1 MSSRKRGIKRK
12 SSATLSIGL
21 LTLFIGFILG
31 VYLSPQIIE
40 TIPQQLLD
48 RLGIVKPQPATL
60 KKTVINKP
68 TKEQIK
74 FKERIYSLEIAVFS
88 DVESALGL
96 LDTLSTRGYSVTME
110 TSNSGERILYKVGL
124 GFWTSEEEAME
135 FASAFETKEE
145 MKAKVVQIK

>member
-40 TIPQQLLD
+40 TIPQQVLD
-48 RLGIVKPQPATL
+48 RLGIVKPQTAPL

-74 FKERIYSLEIAVFS
+74 FQVRIYSLEIAAFS
-88 DVESALGL
+88 DLESALGL
-96 LDTLSTRGYSVTME
+96 VDTLNTRGYSASLE
-110 TSNSGERILYKVGL
+110 SGLEGDKTSYKVRLGL
-124 GFWTSEEEAME
+124 WTSEQEAME
-135 FASAFETKEE
+135 FASAFEAKEE